1 MTAAGERLTPVLD
14 IGGTHVTGALVD
26 LAAGQVA
33 PGTTCRR
40 SLDGAAPARVLLDL
54 IVSCAEDVAAPDRA
68 AWGVAVPGPFDYE
81 EGIARFEGVGK
92 FDALNGVDVGAVL
105 RRELPVQPRTVTF
118 VNDAIAFAIGE
129 WAFGSG
135 RGHDRMVG
143 ITLGTGVG
151 SGFLDRGSS
160 VGSGPGVPV
169 RGEVYRL
176 LIDER
181 PLEDTVS
188 RRALLREYAER
199 RPEMPCLDV
208 HDMAS
213 RAYEGD
219 SVANQVFHSAFTR
232 LGLALAP
239 WLSRFGATALVVGGS
254 MSRSWDLVHPAL
266 NAGIHASPY
275 DLPGLGVFPARDSEG
290 SALLGAGWQAV
301 KGDRPKGGE
310 WNSVPVR

>member
-1 MTAAGERLTPVLD
+1 MTAAGQRLTPVLD

-160 VGSGPGVPV
+160 VASGPGVPV

-176 LIDER
+176 LIDDH

-208 HDMAS
+208 HDMAG

-219 SVANQVFHSAFTR
+219 SVATQVLHNAFTR

-275 DLPGLGVFPARDSEG
+275 DVPGLGVFPARDSEG

-301 KGDRPKGGE
+301 RGDRPKGGE
-310 WNSVPVR
+310 WKSVPER